1 MFDDT
6 RSKKLIVL
14 SHCIL
19 NQNAK
24 LDRCAHQQGAI
35 TAVVQ
40 TLLENGIGIIQME
53 CPELLYLG
61 LDRETDISARPS
73 VAEEDTRI
81 AQRMCDPLAQGIV
94 EAITRN
100 VIRQIE
106 EYRRNGFEVL
116 GIVGIN
122 GSPTCGVETNW
133 RDGLEPAGPG
143 VLIAALTGQLSMLG
157 VTIPVRGIKSA
168 NVEQAVSTVLELIE

>member
-24 LDRCAHQQGAI
+24 LDRCAHHQGAVS
-35 TAVVQ
+35 AVVQ
-40 TLLENGIGIIQME
+40 ALLEHGIGIIQME

-61 LDRETDISARPS
+61 LDRETDRSARPS

-81 AQRMCDPLAQGIV
+81 AQRMRDPQAQAII
-94 EAITRN
+94 EAITGN

-133 RDGLEPAGPG
+133 QDGHEPAGPG
-143 VLIAALTGQLSMLG
+143 FLIAALTGQLATLG

-168 NVEQAVSTVLELIE
+168 NVEQALGAVLELIE